1 MESMRRWV
9 LKLSG
14 EKSNR
19 DFITAF
25 VTILGSI
32 GAAVAISRRE
42 RTLYI
47 ENEKL
52 KGQLLL
58 WRLLTVGASIVAA
71 VELLL

>member
-1 MESMRRWV
+1 MRRWV
-9 LKLSG
+9 LKLNG

-19 DFITAF
+19 DFLTAF

>member
-1 MESMRRWV
+1 MRRWV

-19 DFITAF
+19 DFLTAF

>member
-1 MESMRRWV
+1 M
-9 LKLSG
+9 KLNG

-19 DFITAF
+19 DFLTAF

-71 VELLL
+71 VGVLL